1 MSKLLRLTFL
11 LLALSL
17 SSKAQQPL
25 NGPKYADSLQSLLK
39 RDLSDSVKARANFLL
54 FTFWL
59 PKDISKAK
67 QYLDDGKRLSI
78 KYPFLKG
85 ISYAQDGYFYYATD
99 PAKSEVAYIKADSIL
114 KKFNTKEAY
123 YVRSNL
129 WVNYAVIQQR
139 KDDDRAFIDIIL
151 NKAIPLAKQFSDS
164 TMLGSQYVAVSVA
177 FMNLEQYD
185 KAETYLNTAIQFL
198 RKSTIEPSRLVA
210 AYNRAGENYILLKKY
225 PEAKQALDSIK
236 HILTPYPQSELY
248 AGYYLVEGMYYH
260 HLNEFQKALI
270 SFDKGIGSANGP
282 NKVYRIQEIQFFKI
296 KSLIAAKKFQD
307 AKKILLNL
315 SSDEELMSLDDSRLE
330 IYAGMSETYAGLG
343 DTRLAYLW
351 NKRYSELSDS
361 LNASRLKND
370 IHELEI
376 KYQDAEKQKKI
387 TKLEAE
393 KEKAVLSSKNT
404 KLASWLLGITSVFL
418 LIIAVFIL
426 YYYKNKGKLAA
437 QKEINYKQQLKEM
450 EHQQQL
456 ITTKAVLE
464 GEERERARV
473 ARDLHDGLGGML
485 AGVKI
490 NLSGWAANHDTQT
503 QDVELSRII
512 GQLDNSVKELRLIAR
527 NMMPETLLKFGLETA
542 LRDLC
547 ESIMSESLHVDF
559 QPFGIKKDIPL
570 PIQITVYRIVQEI
583 LSNTIRHAKATN
595 IVLQCSLNEGFFFI
609 TAEDNGIGFD
619 TITLKDKAGM
629 GLNNIKNRVEYLK
642 GKVEIIST
650 INEGTTVNI
659 ELNTK
664 I

>member
-25 NGPKYADSLQSLLK
+25 NDPKYADSLQSLLK
-39 RDLSDSVKARANFLL
+39 KDLSDSVKARANFLL

-99 PAKSEVAYIKADSIL
+99 PEKSEVAYIKADSIL

-123 YVRSNL
+123 NVRSNL

-139 KDDDRAFIDIIL
+139 KDDDRTFIDIIL
-151 NKAIPLAKQFSDS
+151 NKAIPLAEQFSDS

-185 KAETYLNTAIQFL
+185 KAEIYLNTAIQFL

-225 PEAKQALDSIK
+225 PEARKALDSIK

-307 AKKILLNL
+307 AKKILLSL

-330 IYAGMSETYAGLG
+330 IYAGMSETYAGLE
-343 DTRLAYLW
+343 DTKMAYLW

-361 LNASRLKND
+361 VNASKLKND

-387 TKLEAE
+387 TKLEVE
-393 KEKAVLSSKNT
+393 KEKAILSSKNT
-404 KLASWLLGITSVFL
+404 KLANWLLGVISVFL
-418 LIIAVFIL
+418 LISAIFIL
-426 YYYKNKGKLAA
+426 YHYKNKGKLAA

-503 QDVELSRII
+503 QDVELNRII

-542 LRDLC
+542 LQDLC

-595 IVLQCSLNEGFFFI
+595 IVLQCSLNEGFFFHHSGRQW
-609 TAEDNGIGFD
+609 D
-619 TITLKDKAGM
+619 
-629 GLNNIKNRVEYLK
+629 RV
-642 GKVEIIST
+642 
-650 INEGTTVNI
+650 
-659 ELNTK
+659 
-664 I
+664 

>member
-11 LLALSL
+11 LLAVSL

-25 NGPKYADSLQSLLK
+25 NGQKYADSLRSLLK
-39 RDLSDSVKARANFLL
+39 KDLSDSIKARANFLL
-54 FTFWL
+54 FAFWL

-139 KDDDRAFIDIIL
+139 KDDDRTFIDIIL
-151 NKAIPLAKQFSDS
+151 NKAIPLAEQFSDS

-185 KAETYLNTAIQFL
+185 KAEIYLNTAIQFL

-225 PEAKQALDSIK
+225 PEARKVLDSIK
-236 HILTPYPQSELY
+236 RILTPYPQSELY

-260 HLNEFQKALI
+260 HLNQFQKALI

-330 IYAGMSETYAGLG
+330 IYAGMSETYAGLE
-343 DTRLAYLW
+343 DTRMAYLW

-361 LNASRLKND
+361 LNDSRLKKD

-404 KLASWLLGITSVFL
+404 KLANWLLGVISVFL
-418 LIIAVFIL
+418 LISAIFIL

-456 ITTKAVLE
+456 ITTKAILE
-464 GEERERARV
+464 GEERERVRV

-503 QDVELSRII
+503 QDAELSRII

-542 LRDLC
+542 LQDLC

-559 QPFGIKKDIPL
+559 QPFGIKKNIPL
-570 PIQITVYRIVQEI
+570 PVQITVYRIVQEI
-583 LSNTIRHAKATN
+583 LSNTIRHAKATS
-595 IVLQCSLNEGFFFI
+595 IVLQCSLNEGVFFI

-619 TITLKDKAGM
+619 TTILKDKTGM

>member
-39 RDLSDSVKARANFLL
+39 KGLSDSIKARANFLL

-99 PAKSEVAYIKADSIL
+99 PAKSEIAYMKADSIL

-123 YVRSNL
+123 NVRSNL

-330 IYAGMSETYAGLG
+330 IYAGMSETYAGLE

-404 KLASWLLGITSVFL
+404 KLANWLLGITSVSL
-418 LIIAVFIL
+418 LIIAIFIL
-426 YYYKNKGKLAA
+426 YYYRNKGKLAT

-464 GEERERARV
+464 GEEKERARV

-595 IVLQCSLNEGFFFI
+595 IVLQCSLNEGIFFI

-619 TITLKDKAGM
+619 ANTLKDKAGM

>member
-1 MSKLLRLTFL
+1 MSKLIRLTIL
-11 LLALSL
+11 LLAISL
-17 SSKAQQPL
+17 FSKAQQPL
-25 NGPKYADSLQSLLK
+25 NGPKYADSLQSLLRK
-39 RDLSDSVKARANFLL
+39 DLSDSAKARINFHL

-67 QYLDDGKRLSI
+67 QYLDKGKRLSE
-78 KYPFLKG
+78 KNPFLKG

-99 PAKSEVAYIKADSIL
+99 PAKSEIAYMKADSLL
-114 KKFNTKEAY
+114 KKFNTKEAF

-139 KDDDRAFIDIIL
+139 KDDDRTFIDIIL
-151 NKAIPLAKQFSDS
+151 NKAIPLAKQFNDS

-177 FMNLEQYD
+177 FMNLEQYN
-185 KAETYLNTAIQFL
+185 KAEIYLNKAIQFL
-198 RKSTIEPSRLVA
+198 RKSSTEPSRLVA

-236 HILTPYPQSELY
+236 LLLAPYPQSELY

-260 HLNEFQKALI
+260 HLNQYKKALA
-270 SFDKGIGSANGP
+270 SFDNGITSANGP
-282 NKVYRIQEIQFFKI
+282 NKIYRIQELQFFKI
-296 KSLIAAKKFQD
+296 KSLIAAKKFQE
-307 AKKILLNL
+307 AKGVLMTL

-330 IYAGMSETYAGLG
+330 IYAYMSETYAGLG
-343 DTRLAYLW
+343 NMEQAYKW

-361 LNASRLKND
+361 VNASKLKND

-376 KYQDAEKQKKI
+376 KYKDAEKQKKI
-387 TKLEAE
+387 TELEAE
-393 KEKAVLSSKNT
+393 KQKAVLSSKNT
-404 KLASWLLGITSVFL
+404 QLVNWLLGITSAFL
-418 LIIAVFIL
+418 LIVAIFIL
-426 YYYKNKGKLAA
+426 YYYKNKGKLAK
-437 QKEINYKQQLKEM
+437 QREINYEQQLKEM
-450 EHQQQL
+450 EQRQQL
-456 ITTKAVLE
+456 VTTKAMLE

-490 NLSGWAANHDTQT
+490 NLSGWAANQDIKT

-547 ESIMSESLHVDF
+547 ESIMSENLHVDF

-583 LSNTIRHAKATN
+583 LTNTIRHSRATN
-595 IVLQCSLNEGFFFI
+595 IVLQCSLNEGVFFI

-619 TITLKDKAGM
+619 ATILKEKTGM

-642 GKVEIIST
+642 GKVEIISA

-664 I
+664 A